1 MTKILDDSNFEAE
14 VVNTSGVTLVDFWA
28 EWCGP
33 CQAMLPTLD
42 AFAND
47 MEGKMSVGKINVDDS
62 PTTAQWYRVMSIPT
76 LIIFK
81 DGKAVDQLV
90 WVQTKEQL
98 TAACEKHM

>member
-1 MTKILDDSNFEAE
+1 MTKILDDNNFEAE
-14 VVNTSGVTLVDFWA
+14 VLNTSGVTLVDFWA

-47 MEGKMSVGKINVDDS
+47 MEWKMAVGKINVDNS
-62 PTTAQWYRVMSIPT
+62 PTTAQSFRVMSIPT
-76 LIIFK
+76 LIVFK

-98 TAACEKHM
+98 ATACEKHM

>member
-62 PTTAQWYRVMSIPT
+62 PTTAQ
-76 LIIFK
+76 
-81 DGKAVDQLV
+81 
-90 WVQTKEQL
+90 
-98 TAACEKHM
+98 